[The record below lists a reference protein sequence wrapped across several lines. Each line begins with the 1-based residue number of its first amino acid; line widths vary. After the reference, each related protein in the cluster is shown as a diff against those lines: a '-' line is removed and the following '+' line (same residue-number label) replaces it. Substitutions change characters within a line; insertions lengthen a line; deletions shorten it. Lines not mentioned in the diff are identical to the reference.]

1 MRLCSWAGPQ
11 CFVPFLVLLAVLPRV
26 TADQDN
32 PKERHYYV
40 AAVEIDW
47 NYLGKDS
54 RGYASNPLDFYFCLL
69 GPTLRAQEGE
79 TIVVTFRNMAD
90 REYSLHPHGIAY
102 GKQSEGAPYFDNTS
116 LKEKE
121 DDVVRPGAEHT
132 YYWEVTSNVAPQ
144 KADPACLTY
153 TYVSH
158 LNVVKDYNSGLIG
171 TLLLC
176 KPGTP
181 SPCVMTQVHFPQEYV
196 FLFGVFDE
204 KESWFTPAGY
214 SSSNH
219 VMHTINGY
227 AAGSLPGQSLVN
239 ESVCS
244 YLHLVGMSS
253 EQEVFSVHMN
263 GQVLQHRG
271 HKMSTVGLVSMFTQT
286 TFIQWLWSWTFT
298 HGFEANRRRLTIEQ
312 QRHSKE
318 WTYYIAAEEIMWNYA
333 PKMPTYIDEDFKV
346 NYLDQGNHRIGGT
359 YKKAVYTQY
368 TDETFT
374 VRSEE
379 KQRKAEVGILGPV
392 IRAQIRD
399 VIKVV
404 FKNMASKP
412 YSIYPHGL
420 TIEKSQEGATYPEGG
435 LQQNTVHK
443 TTTNPGQT
451 HHYEWKVVD
460 EDEPLDT
467 DARCL
472 TYLYHSAVDTPRD
485 IASGLI
491 GPLLICK
498 SQSLNVRNV
507 QLKAD
512 KEQHAMFMV
521 FDENKSWYLDDNIQS
536 TCGGETVNKAEPGF
550 YKSNVMHTI
559 NGYVFES
566 GQLLGFCN
574 GEIATWHVSSVGA
587 QDYIQSVTFYGHT
600 FNLNDRTEDILGLYP
615 MTGETIFMNMDNIGV
630 WLLATL
636 NSHGSTKGMRVRF
649 QDVECYR
656 DYEYEYTDY
665 NEPNKEFAVWKPA
678 TLAEIDKEDELKKKQ
693 EMEEK
698 KEAVVDS
705 YTDYYAGLLGLRS
718 LKKQIRDSDVEQI
731 DFSLLDF
738 DAVDV
743 PEQDSKTFSGI
754 QTTTTKTDMEKSNIM
769 KEPDSIPISQNE
781 TLSAQQEI
789 YKTNLTAY
797 ILNQSKSETATWIKN
812 SSASFDANVS
822 RSKDNISTNHSMPTN
837 LLPINSTF
845 ILETAHAILNN
856 TTIPLISGATN
867 ISMTSKTNVSY
878 TFKAEGI
885 NSTQTMGNKTSE
897 RIVQTENIPE
907 VFSYVVTPQGPTS
920 NGSNEMVRLDIEDQ
934 TGSAL
939 IGESEIERGGQ
950 QGPFGDGIN
959 ATVLPEINAS
969 SINDTDTFYNV
980 TQLTKD
986 ILSNVSEE
994 AISEEMHNH
1003 TRRKVDRLVMNM
1015 TKPFGEWINAT
1026 VLPEIN
1032 ASSINDTD
1040 TFYKLTQLT
1049 KDILS
1054 NVIEEAIGYAFFS
1067 KKKMHK
1073 PTRSMVEIKVEDTMN
1088 MTKTN
1093 DSMHTVT
1100 KTEDRNQ
1107 RYSFGN
1113 ETIPENSIHDGLNFE
1128 NDSNNV
1134 TKTLTSHND
1143 KISTSIYHSAEQMS
1157 SNQSKSWDA
1166 FLDQFNSLKSFL
1178 NENLISGSPA
1188 QNSNQFP
1195 ETSDVDLSD
1204 SVSSEEIVIY
1214 LQNHSSNAIRTSRLD
1229 PQGHNWT
1236 YDGTHQ
1242 TVPLMIPYE
1251 HVKYH
1256 GYDAPLPEAQTTST
1270 PIKKPKT
1277 KKVNLRQ
1284 LPQKGRSMK
1293 TKKRKEFKPQPRSGP
1308 PVSPG
1313 MSPRGMRPNGPQ
1325 IQPVSNTEDLINI
1338 PVVIGVPR
1346 PDWSD
1351 YELYVPSDNQD
1362 NLIDLRDDSKQDEY
1376 EYVSYK
1382 DPYGSKDDMMS
1393 FTLDE
1398 VTKYYLKTVGKNVRT
1413 YFISAEEVEWDYAEK
1428 TLQTRRETKFTKVVF
1443 REYIDSTFTTPIL
1456 RGEMEEH
1463 LGILGPLIKA
1473 EVGQS
1478 IMVVFRNRAS
1488 RPYSMHPNGVTYT
1501 KLTEGLS
1508 YEDESKYWYK
1518 FDNEVQPNTTFTY
1531 LWEVREMAGPMPGES
1546 SCRTW
1551 AYYSGVNPERDIH
1564 SGLIGPLLVCRK
1576 DTLNTKLVDV
1586 REFVL
1591 LFMTFDESQS
1601 WYYEKN
1607 SEMRRRRKGRVGG
1620 RTLDPNLKEKLR
1632 FHSINGIIFSLKGLR
1647 LYTKQLACWHLIN
1660 MGSPKDVHTV
1670 HFHGQ
1675 TFTQMNTNSYRQAV
1689 YPLLPGGFA
1698 TLEMWP
1704 SKPGLWQLDT
1714 EVGAIQQKGMQ
1725 TLFLVLD
1732 NECSNPL
1739 GLESGSVKDSQI
1751 TSNHVRGYWEPH
1763 LARLNKQ
1770 GKYNAWSTD
1779 EDNSWIQVDFLR
1791 PVVISQVATQGAKQM
1806 FHSQYVVN
1814 YTISYSTDRRSWIFF
1829 KGDSPSFR
1837 KVSNFPGNNDANG
1850 VEKQILFPPLIG
1862 RYVRFHPNHWYNRAT
1877 VRMEMYGCEL
1887 DGCSVPL
1894 GMEDGLIKDHQITA
1908 SSRATSWFGGPWNPS
1923 LARLNLQGT
1932 VNAWQALWLQIELTE
1947 VKKITG
1953 IITQGAKSMGKE
1965 MYIVSFTL
1973 EYSEDGVRWT
1983 QYTDDEEY
1991 ISRRFIGNT
2000 DNNGPVRNY
2009 IYPPI
2014 FSRFIRVIPTSWKS
2028 SITMRMELLGCDF
2041 E

>member
-176 KPGTP
+176 KPG
-181 SPCVMTQVHFPQEYV
+181 SLNEFGEQVHFPQEYV

-227 AAGSLPGQSLVN
+227 AAGSLPDVN
-239 ESVCS
+239 ICAHSTVS
-244 YLHLVGMSS
+244 LHLVGMSS

-271 HKMSTVGLVSMFTQT
+271 HKMSTVGLVSGSATTGSMRAVHPGRWLLSSQT
-286 TFIQWLWSWTFT
+286 NKHMEAGMHGFVDVRTCK
-298 HGFEANRRRLTIEQ
+298 GFEANRRRLTIEQ

-435 LQQNTVHK
+435 NQTHAVQ
-443 TTTNPGQT
+443 PGQT

-1591 LFMTFDESQS
+1591 LFMTFDESQ
-1601 WYYEKN
+1601 K
-1607 SEMRRRRKGRVGG
+1607 
-1620 RTLDPNLKEKLR
+1620 KLR
-1632 FHSINGIIFSLKGLR
+1632 FHCKGPCLTQIMNATINGIIFSLKGLR

-1732 NECSNPL
+1732 NGVSRHYHQNQFL
-1739 GLESGSVKDSQI
+1739 FSFK
-1751 TSNHVRGYWEPH
+1751 GYWEPH

-1837 KVSNFPGNNDANG
+1837 KNFPGNNDANG

-1932 VNAWQALWLQIELTE
+1932 VNAWQALNADMNQWLQIELTE

>member
-1 MRLCSWAGPQ
+1 MKCL
-11 CFVPFLVLLAVLPRV
+11 
-26 TADQDN
+26 
-32 PKERHYYV
+32 
-40 AAVEIDW
+40 
-47 NYLGKDS
+47 
-54 RGYASNPLDFYFCLL
+54 CLL
-69 GPTLRAQEGE
+69 
-79 TIVVTFRNMAD
+79 N
-90 REYSLHPHGIAY
+90 YS
-102 GKQSEGAPYFDNTS
+102 
-116 LKEKE
+116 
-121 DDVVRPGAEHT
+121 
-132 YYWEVTSNVAPQ
+132 
-144 KADPACLTY
+144 
-153 TYVSH
+153 
-158 LNVVKDYNSGLIG
+158 
-171 TLLLC
+171 
-176 KPGTP
+176 
-181 SPCVMTQVHFPQEYV
+181 
-196 FLFGVFDE
+196 
-204 KESWFTPAGY
+204 
-214 SSSNH
+214 
-219 VMHTINGY
+219 
-227 AAGSLPGQSLVN
+227 
-239 ESVCS
+239 
-244 YLHLVGMSS
+244 
-253 EQEVFSVHMN
+253 
-263 GQVLQHRG
+263 
-271 HKMSTVGLVSMFTQT
+271 
-286 TFIQWLWSWTFT
+286 
-298 HGFEANRRRLTIEQ
+298 
-312 QRHSKE
+312 
-318 WTYYIAAEEIMWNYA
+318 
-333 PKMPTYIDEDFKV
+333 
-346 NYLDQGNHRIGGT
+346 
-359 YKKAVYTQY
+359 
-368 TDETFT
+368 
-374 VRSEE
+374 
-379 KQRKAEVGILGPV
+379 
-392 IRAQIRD
+392 
-399 VIKVV
+399 
-404 FKNMASKP
+404 
-412 YSIYPHGL
+412 
-420 TIEKSQEGATYPEGG
+420 
-435 LQQNTVHK
+435 
-443 TTTNPGQT
+443 
-451 HHYEWKVVD
+451 
-460 EDEPLDT
+460 
-467 DARCL
+467 
-472 TYLYHSAVDTPRD
+472 
-485 IASGLI
+485 
-491 GPLLICK
+491 
-498 SQSLNVRNV
+498 
-507 QLKAD
+507 
-512 KEQHAMFMV
+512 
-521 FDENKSWYLDDNIQS
+521 
-536 TCGGETVNKAEPGF
+536 
-550 YKSNVMHTI
+550 
-559 NGYVFES
+559 
-566 GQLLGFCN
+566 
-574 GEIATWHVSSVGA
+574 
-587 QDYIQSVTFYGHT
+587 
-600 FNLNDRTEDILGLYP
+600 
-615 MTGETIFMNMDNIGV
+615 GV

-969 SINDTDTFYNV
+969 
-980 TQLTKD
+980 
-986 ILSNVSEE
+986 
-994 AISEEMHNH
+994 
-1003 TRRKVDRLVMNM
+1003 
-1015 TKPFGEWINAT
+1015 P
-1026 VLPEIN
+1026 
-1032 ASSINDTD
+1032 INDTD

-1413 YFISAEEVEWDYAEK
+1413 YFISAEEVEWDYAG
-1428 TLQTRRETKFTKVVF
+1428 
-1443 REYIDSTFTTPIL
+1443 Y
-1456 RGEMEEH
+1456 
-1463 LGILGPLIKA
+1463 
-1473 EVGQS
+1473 GQ
-1478 IMVVFRNRAS
+1478 R
-1488 RPYSMHPNGVTYT
+1488 
-1501 KLTEGLS
+1501 
-1508 YEDESKYWYK
+1508 
-1518 FDNEVQPNTTFTY
+1518 
-1531 LWEVREMAGPMPGES
+1531 
-1546 SCRTW
+1546 
-1551 AYYSGVNPERDIH
+1551 
-1564 SGLIGPLLVCRK
+1564 
-1576 DTLNTKLVDV
+1576 
-1586 REFVL
+1586 
-1591 LFMTFDESQS
+1591 
-1601 WYYEKN
+1601 
-1607 SEMRRRRKGRVGG
+1607 
-1620 RTLDPNLKEKLR
+1620 
-1632 FHSINGIIFSLKGLR
+1632 
-1647 LYTKQLACWHLIN
+1647 
-1660 MGSPKDVHTV
+1660 
-1670 HFHGQ
+1670 
-1675 TFTQMNTNSYRQAV
+1675 
-1689 YPLLPGGFA
+1689 
-1698 TLEMWP
+1698 
-1704 SKPGLWQLDT
+1704 
-1714 EVGAIQQKGMQ
+1714 
-1725 TLFLVLD
+1725 
-1732 NECSNPL
+1732 
-1739 GLESGSVKDSQI
+1739 
-1751 TSNHVRGYWEPH
+1751 
-1763 LARLNKQ
+1763 
-1770 GKYNAWSTD
+1770 
-1779 EDNSWIQVDFLR
+1779 
-1791 PVVISQVATQGAKQM
+1791 
-1806 FHSQYVVN
+1806 
-1814 YTISYSTDRRSWIFF
+1814 
-1829 KGDSPSFR
+1829 
-1837 KVSNFPGNNDANG
+1837 
-1850 VEKQILFPPLIG
+1850 
-1862 RYVRFHPNHWYNRAT
+1862 
-1877 VRMEMYGCEL
+1877 
-1887 DGCSVPL
+1887 
-1894 GMEDGLIKDHQITA
+1894 
-1908 SSRATSWFGGPWNPS
+1908 
-1923 LARLNLQGT
+1923 
-1932 VNAWQALWLQIELTE
+1932 
-1947 VKKITG
+1947 
-1953 IITQGAKSMGKE
+1953 
-1965 MYIVSFTL
+1965 
-1973 EYSEDGVRWT
+1973 
-1983 QYTDDEEY
+1983 
-1991 ISRRFIGNT
+1991 
-2000 DNNGPVRNY
+2000 
-2009 IYPPI
+2009 
-2014 FSRFIRVIPTSWKS
+2014 
-2028 SITMRMELLGCDF
+2028 
-2041 E
+2041 